1 MGDIASGNA
10 SLGGQRRNRRAGSP
24 YVDVPVNVTAA
35 AKQAASGLMV
45 YIREVNKAGGEA
57 VNLHVRVH
65 STTPGGQDVTARMFS
80 RTPPIRRTISG
91 PEKIGSVWP

>member
-10 SLGGQRRNRRAGSP
+10 LKAGSGETASGIP

-45 YIREVNKAGGEA
+45 YIREVNKGG
-57 VNLHVRVH
+57 RR
-65 STTPGGQDVTARMFS
+65 GGQSSCAGSRYGRGPGRHRPDVFL
-80 RTPPIRRTISG
+80 G
-91 PEKIGSVWP
+91 HLL